1 MKLNLIE
8 TKEILDLEQEIGYEL
23 IANENPINAKSP
35 ARLSKFHISFEKGDI
50 MEGGC
55 LISDCGRGNTVDEAL
70 KDYCKIISC
79 KRLAFDAYTP
89 KRKEIQFPKL
99 IHTKLVGY

>member
-23 IANENPINAKSP
+23 EVNERPIHSGLPQFYIHFKQGES
-35 ARLSKFHISFEKGDI
+35 

-55 LISDCGRGNTVDEAL
+55 LVAHSGNGNTVDEAL
-70 KDYCKIISC
+70 SDYCKQISC
-79 KRLAFDAYTP
+79 RRMAFGAYTP
-89 KRKEIQFPKL
+89 ERKEIQFPKL
-99 IHTKLVGY
+99 KHSKLVGY